1 MSAPSPVCNHRVFVV
16 VIVALLSVIAGIIV
30 GILMSAGGAGLPTA
44 LIAGGGGFV
53 SSVTVSLLIT
63 NAVGLT

>member
-1 MSAPSPVCNHRVFVV
+1 MS
-16 VIVALLSVIAGIIV
+16 IIAGIVV
-30 GILMSAGGAGLPTA
+30 GILMSAGGAGLPAA
-44 LIAGGGGFV
+44 LIGGGGGFV